1 MPKYLV
7 VHCKHDGCYDFK
19 YYEDDITK
27 TRLSTLR
34 INPPK
39 VFCFETKEQASDF
52 FEDYINDVD
61 VIDVRCRKGDEE
73 VDHKDYCTCG
83 VIEMDDD
90 GDPNLF
96 YNKRNQIF
104 LLESGAQ
111 VFLPSQDLKEEIINM
126 NLTNKLIRKSKTLAR
141 EQQKKYVELGR
152 ICQDCLEN
160 STSDSD
166 SDNENDKKSK
176 SKVESKPAPAP
187 APAPTPT
194 PTPAPTPAPTPQP
207 EVKETKKVTKPKEPK
222 KEKEPKEPKKTK
234 KAAANVVLS
243 SQEN

>member
-1 MPKYLV
+1 MLYDNSIMPKYLV

-111 VFLPSQDLKEEIINM
+111 AFLPSQDLKEEIINM
-126 NLTNKLIRKSKTLAR
+126 NLTNKLIRKSKTLDR
-141 EQQKKYVELGR
+141 EQQKKYV
-152 ICQDCLEN
+152 
-160 STSDSD
+160 
-166 SDNENDKKSK
+166 
-176 SKVESKPAPAP
+176 
-187 APAPTPT
+187 
-194 PTPAPTPAPTPQP
+194 
-207 EVKETKKVTKPKEPK
+207 
-222 KEKEPKEPKKTK
+222 
-234 KAAANVVLS
+234 
-243 SQEN
+243 